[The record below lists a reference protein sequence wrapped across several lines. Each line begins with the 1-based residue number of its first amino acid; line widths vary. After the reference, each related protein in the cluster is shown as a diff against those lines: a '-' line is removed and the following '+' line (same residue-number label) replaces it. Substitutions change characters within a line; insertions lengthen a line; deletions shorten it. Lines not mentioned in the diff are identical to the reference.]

1 MLRRKLM
8 IGAFNSCSELLPT
21 EFGAVE
27 VQAVDYRGAPI
38 SWATAALF
46 RGKERFGL
54 EKVGYGSYRLE
65 VKAAGFY
72 AAPRAITVGHQR
84 MEFRVVMGFD
94 MGCMDPF
101 RPILGEVTGMRKG
114 EELWVKAVPTRGAGN
129 GEEVRVDGGGTFVIP
144 GLAAGE
150 YLVLVMRGTAVA
162 GTAVVRT
169 FEKQS
174 VVRIAVS

>member
-27 VQAVDYRGAPI
+27 VRAVNFRGEPI
-38 SWATAALF
+38 SDARAELF

-54 EKVGYGSYRLE
+54 ERVGYGSYRLE
-65 VKAAGFY
+65 VKASGFY
-72 AAPRAITVGHQR
+72 AAPRNIVIGQQRTVV
-84 MEFRVVMGFD
+84 RVVMGSG
-94 MGCMDPF
+94 MACIDPF
-101 RPILGEVTGMRKG
+101 RPIRGQVERMRKG
-114 EELWVKAVPTRGAGN
+114 EELWVKAVPVCGVG

-150 YLVLVMRGTAVA
+150 YLVLVLRGKQVA

-169 FEKQS
+169 FEKDALVRVS
-174 VVRIAVS
+174 V

>member
-1 MLRRKLM
+1 MM
-8 IGAFNSCSELLPT
+8 GAFNSCSELLPT

-27 VQAVDYRGAPI
+27 VQAVNFRGEPI
-38 SWATAALF
+38 EGATAALF
-46 RGKERFGL
+46 RGRERFDM
-54 EKVGYGSYRLE
+54 EKVGYGRYRLE
-65 VKAAGFY
+65 VRAPGYF
-72 AAPRAITVGHQR
+72 AAPREITVGHQR
-84 MEFRVVMGFD
+84 TELRVVMSFG
-94 MGCMDPF
+94 MACMDPF
-101 RPILGEVTGMRKG
+101 RPIRGVVEGIRKG
-114 EELWVKAVPTRGAGN
+114 EELWVKAVPVCGLG

-174 VVRIAVS
+174 VVRIAV